1 MKHQRYKHACR
12 SIGDRTLQTTDKI
25 HPFNTL
31 YVDVIIPKFFIS
43 ESNIVWVDRKRLSQL
58 IISKPYILSQSTSVF
73 FGQVK

>member
-1 MKHQRYKHACR
+1 
-12 SIGDRTLQTTDKI
+12 LQTTDKI